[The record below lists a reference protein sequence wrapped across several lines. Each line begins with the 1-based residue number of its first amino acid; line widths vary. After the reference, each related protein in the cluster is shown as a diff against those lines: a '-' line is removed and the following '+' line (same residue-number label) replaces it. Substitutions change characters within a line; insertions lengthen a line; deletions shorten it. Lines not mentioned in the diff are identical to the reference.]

1 LTPETALHLGKA
13 EKLFAIA
20 ERLLLQGFCND
31 AARDAN
37 LAAYHAAQA
46 YIVEHA
52 GRAAKTHSGVHSQ
65 FAQLA
70 LHEPRIGEGM
80 SGFLARAYRLK
91 AVADYEFGEDAEIP
105 LPRVEA
111 AVVGARRFVDVIA
124 SLLKEFD
131 KPGPPEGS
139 MGG

>member
-1 LTPETALHLGKA
+1 MTPETALHLAKADRLLATA
-13 EKLFAIA
+13 EKLLA
-20 ERLLLQGFCND
+20 QGFANNS
-31 AARDAN
+31 ARDAY

-70 LHEPRIGEGM
+70 LHEARIGEEM
-80 SGFLARAYRLK
+80 SAFLPRAYRLK

-105 LPRVEA
+105 PPRVEA
-111 AVVGARRFVDVIA
+111 AVATARQFIDVIA
-124 SLLKEFD
+124 GILGRGTGD
-131 KPGPPEGS
+131 GS
-139 MGG
+139 CD